1 MARGVAIVPH
11 THWDREWYSP
21 FQSFRLRLV
30 EVLDDLLPRLEA
42 DPSYAH
48 FLLDGQMAVVDD
60 YLAVRPEA
68 EARLRH
74 LASNGR
80 LAMGPWYVLMDEF
93 LVSGETIV
101 RDLQLGLERAAQ
113 FGGAMPVGYLP
124 DMFGHIAQMP
134 QLLQQFGFDD
144 AVVWRGVPLAVD
156 RTAFWWSSPDGST
169 VRAEYLP
176 NGYGNG
182 AVLPD
187 DGKALLERISTWIDS
202 HHEIVRDAPVLIM
215 NGSDHLAPQA
225 FLGNVVSEANAVQD
239 DLALEVTSLAAYLA
253 TAPRHDLPRW
263 QGELRSGAR
272 ANLLMGVASN
282 RADVRRAAAATE
294 RSLERLAEPLSALFL
309 PPEAW
314 PGELL
319 DQAWLEVIR
328 NAAHDSIC
336 ACSVDEVCDAVL
348 HRYAEARQIAEGLTG
363 RAVRALGKNLQ
374 RHGPVALNPSART
387 RSGLVTIT
395 VDADAAGEHGQVIGH
410 RGGEQLLW
418 SLPAENAASVLHD
431 VIEWTRDLYHVD
443 VERQDDGSVDVRAYS
458 SPGAPRLVTQP
469 TKARIDELATA
480 NPKATFRYHVHEP
493 ARTVMLARV
502 TDVPGFGWRPVD
514 LQPLDVP
521 PVVVHD
527 TVLSTPALTNGL
539 VSIEVDT
546 ATATFAI
553 TDADGQSASGLGRL
567 VDDGDEGD
575 TYNYSPPAFD
585 SVVDWADSC
594 TVMTLEQGP
603 LRGALLMTARYHWP
617 ECIEDGERIRGR
629 DVTVATLI
637 ELRAGERF
645 VRITVELDNQCRDH
659 RLRAWFPLVTPASAS
674 RAECAFAVVERGLVA
689 EGGPTEV
696 GLPTFPSRRFVSA
709 GGVTIAHEG
718 IVEYELVDIHDG
730 SARALA
736 LTLLRATGFLSRG
749 PMALRALP
757 AGPIIEME
765 GSQVRGVHRWSY
777 AVALG
782 DVDPYALVDEA
793 SLPMPVAVGQGRGNW
808 SDVGDLLRVDGAE
821 VSAVR
826 RVGGSLEVR
835 VFNPTSDEV
844 RVDLGHRGGW
854 IVDLRGRPQEPVEGG
869 FALGPWKIATIRL
882 R

>member
-1 MARGVAIVPH
+1 MARRVAIVPH

-21 FQSFRLRLV
+21 FQAFRLRLV

-68 EARLRH
+68 EARLRR

-144 AVVWRGVPLAVD
+144 AVVWRGVPRAVD

-182 AVLPD
+182 AALPD
-187 DGKALLERISTWIDS
+187 DGKALLERISSWIES
-202 HHEIVRDAPVLIM
+202 HHEIVRDDPVLIM
-215 NGSDHLAPQA
+215 NGTDHLAPQP
-225 FLGNVVSEANAVQD
+225 FLGSVVSEANAVQD
-239 DLALEVTSLAAYLA
+239 DLLLEVTSLAAYLA
-253 TAPRHDLPRW
+253 TAPREDLPRW

-348 HRYAEARQIAEGLTG
+348 HRFAEARQIADGLTH
-363 RAVRALGKNLQ
+363 RAVHALGANLQ

-395 VDADAAGEHGQVIGH
+395 VDADAAGEHGQVIGQ

-418 SLPAENAASVLHD
+418 SLPAENAAAVLHE

-443 VERQDDGSVDVRAYS
+443 VERQDDGSVDVRAYA

-469 TKARIDELATA
+469 IKARIDQLAA
-480 NPKATFRYHVHEP
+480 SNPKSTFRYHLHEP

-553 TDADGQSASGLGRL
+553 TDADGRSASGLGRL

-594 TVMTLEQGP
+594 TVMTLEHGP
-603 LRGALLMTARYHWP
+603 LRGRAADDRPLPLARVH
-617 ECIEDGERIRGR
+617 RGR
-629 DVTVATLI
+629 RAHPRTRCHRRNAHRAASRRAVRPDHGRARQPVPRPPSAAPGSRWSPPRLRREPNARLRWSSVGSKPRVGSPRSDCPPSP
-637 ELRAGERF
+637 RAGSSPRA
-645 VRITVELDNQCRDH
+645 VSRSLTRASSSTSSSTSTTAARELWR
-659 RLRAWFPLVTPASAS
+659 
-674 RAECAFAVVERGLVA
+674 
-689 EGGPTEV
+689 
-696 GLPTFPSRRFVSA
+696 
-709 GGVTIAHEG
+709 
-718 IVEYELVDIHDG
+718 
-730 SARALA
+730 
-736 LTLLRATGFLSRG
+736 
-749 PMALRALP
+749 
-757 AGPIIEME
+757 
-765 GSQVRGVHRWSY
+765 
-777 AVALG
+777 
-782 DVDPYALVDEA
+782 
-793 SLPMPVAVGQGRGNW
+793 
-808 SDVGDLLRVDGAE
+808 
-821 VSAVR
+821 
-826 RVGGSLEVR
+826 
-835 VFNPTSDEV
+835 
-844 RVDLGHRGGW
+844 
-854 IVDLRGRPQEPVEGG
+854 
-869 FALGPWKIATIRL
+869 
-882 R
+882 